1 MYQECIKG
9 KERETVMK
17 KKLVSVVLAAA
28 VAAGTLA
35 GCGGSSTKDS
45 TQAASA
51 GGETTEKSS
60 SDENITLRLKRLI
73 QILPLKLNTAAAMV
87 IMINWQPS
95 WHLEQR
101 QILCR

>member
-35 GCGGSSTKDS
+35 GASGGIL
-45 TQAASA
+45 
-51 GGETTEKSS
+51 
-60 SDENITLRLKRLI
+60 SD
-73 QILPLKLNTAAAMV
+73 PLSPHPPHN
-87 IMINWQPS
+87 
-95 WHLEQR
+95 R
-101 QILCR
+101 